1 MKRYRGELV
10 QLLGIR
16 AGLREL
22 LPRCFIAIKAFGTL
36 EPVMQ
41 IGVQLNGKL
50 LINAAAEELLLF
62 GFGREQLK
70 EKYRPC
76 SIAMDFV
83 G

>member
-1 MKRYRGELV
+1 
-10 QLLGIR
+10 
-16 AGLREL
+16 
-22 LPRCFIAIKAFGTL
+22 
-36 EPVMQ
+36 MQ

-76 SIAMDFV
+76 STAMDFV

>member
-1 MKRYRGELV
+1 
-10 QLLGIR
+10 
-16 AGLREL
+16 
-22 LPRCFIAIKAFGTL
+22 
-36 EPVMQ
+36 MQ

-50 LINAAAEELLLF
+50 LINAADELLLF
-62 GFGREQLK
+62 GFEYEQLK

>member
-50 LINAAAEELLLF
+50 LINAADELLLF
-62 GFGREQLK
+62 GFEYEQLK

>member
-22 LPRCFIAIKAFGTL
+22 FPRCFIAIKAFGTL

-50 LINAAAEELLLF
+50 LINAADELLLF

-70 EKYRPC
+70 EKYRPR
-76 SIAMDFV
+76 SAAMDFV